1 MTGLF
6 SCAGSG
12 IGHAD
17 FTRQYVWALTP
28 LADCSSRTVPFTVT
42 RQPISLLSPCA
53 MRLALTAGNVVDNV
67 VDHGSGTVIRCTF
80 ASGSK

>member
-1 MTGLF
+1 MTRPVP
-6 SCAGSG
+6 SVHC
-12 IGHAD
+12 D
-17 FTRQYVWALTP
+17 PAL
-28 LADCSSRTVPFTVT
+28 
-42 RQPISLLSPCA
+42 LLSPCA